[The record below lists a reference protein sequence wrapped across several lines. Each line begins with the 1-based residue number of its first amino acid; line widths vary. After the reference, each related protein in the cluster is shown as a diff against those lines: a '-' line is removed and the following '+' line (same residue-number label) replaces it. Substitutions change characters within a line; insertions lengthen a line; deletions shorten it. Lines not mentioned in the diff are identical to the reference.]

1 MSSLNPVFL
10 KTLQSRRQGLN
21 TRSNAPGGQVATS
34 TSTSAFGVPSSAFAK
49 ASGDNSQPASITID
63 ESVETYAGGDP
74 TRTVGDTAQPILDEQ
89 GLFNLGT
96 DASVATAPPV
106 TTSEAP
112 VTTPNAKTPSDPRVN
127 RLHDYAPYNYVIT
140 FSCVS
145 PGRLNSGSGEEILI
159 FKSAGKG
166 KQGSGPLSVD
176 YYVDNLVV
184 RNTVSPSLMAG
195 TTTAY
200 QVLFEVTEPYG
211 VSFVDAL
218 IKAAKQLGYVNHL
231 KAVYLVKIEFKGI
244 DDDGNP
250 TANIPKTTREIPVHL
265 YQLEM
270 QVEAGAST
278 YAVQAVPASSLAL
291 TALHIA
297 TLETVQCSGD
307 TVGQL
312 VTDFF
317 RQYNATKTKNLKA
330 NKVDSVDDYQLDV
343 ESSKLALLKSK
354 IGYDTQSASSSV
366 LHFSNGAPPGVGVG
380 TRSVTVPKGTSIQA
394 FLEAVVRESEF
405 YRTQFD
411 LSGNPLSKNG
421 FLRILKLF
429 TQLKIKKSNNANNR
443 PSYTFSYIMRDQ
455 QVSASYM
462 DKTSRDLVSGVNPAR
477 TYNYLYTGANQ
488 DILDFDVTYKF
499 AYFEAASQFKD
510 NDGSKSDTDSFDGTG
525 KNTSENDGTKGASAT
540 DIDSITKEIQDV
552 SNSNLFPNVTKQNG
566 ELATIFEAIIMDPSA
581 DLIVVNMEIIGDP
594 YWIEQ
599 KSVSNLPLKNTHVA
613 DSPNIDANGAVVT
626 DEYEVYIRVNFK
638 TPTDLD
644 DTSGL
649 FKIGDAAFFSGIYK
663 VYMCEHRF
671 SGGVYTNVLQMVRMR
686 HQQSSTRKFTDM
698 DQPNAMGGP
707 IPSTTSNATDTTSNA
722 TDTNNMTIGDRVVDF
737 EELDDTLNVKK
748 VTSGL
753 FKGRKTPVVNKN
765 LTRNTNTNPT
775 KRLGGGN

>member
-1 MSSLNPVFL
+1 MSSLNPVYL
-10 KTLQSRRQGLN
+10 KTLQDRRSGLN

-49 ASGDNSQPASITID
+49 ASGDNSQPASILID
-63 ESVETYAGGDP
+63 ESEYAFDVSVSDEEPNSNGLDVTLFLPTGPSPTPGSANAPGGNA
-74 TRTVGDTAQPILDEQ
+74 V
-89 GLFNLGT
+89 
-96 DASVATAPPV
+96 PV
-106 TTSEAP
+106 STSEAP

-127 RLHDYAPYNYVIT
+127 KLHDYAPYNYVIT

-366 LHFSNGAPPGVGVG
+366 LHFSNGAPPNVGIG
-380 TRSVTVPKGTSIQA
+380 PRSVTVPKGTSIQA

-429 TQLKIKKSNNANNR
+429 TQLEIKALNNANNR
-443 PSYTFSYIMRDQ
+443 PSYKFKYIMRDQ

-540 DIDSITKEIQDV
+540 DIDSVTKEIQDV

-698 DQPNAMGGP
+698 DQPNARGGP
-707 IPSTTSNATDTTSNA
+707 IPSTTSNA
-722 TDTNNMTIGDRVVDF
+722 TDTNNMTIGDRVVDAN
-737 EELDDTLNVKK
+737 ELNTTPNVNT
-748 VTSGL
+748 VTSGR
-753 FKGRKTPVVNKN
+753 FKGRKIPVDNKN
-765 LTRNTNTNPT
+765 LTRNTNRNAT
-775 KRLGGGN
+775 KRLGGSN

>member
-1 MSSLNPVFL
+1 MSSLNPVYL
-10 KTLQSRRQGLN
+10 KTLQDRRSGLN

-96 DASVATAPPV
+96 DASVAIAPPV

-686 HQQSSTRKFTDM
+686 HQQSSTRSTDSFF
-698 DQPNAMGGP
+698 GGIDTNTGEK
-707 IPSTTSNATDTTSNA
+707 IPSTTSNA

-748 VTSGL
+748 VSSGR
-753 FKGRKTPVVNKN
+753 FKGRKIPVENKN
-765 LTRNTNTNPT
+765 LTRNTNTNAT
-775 KRLGGGN
+775 KRLGGGR

>member
-1 MSSLNPVFL
+1 MNAIRNSLLISEKRIYDTVSP
-10 KTLQSRRQGLN
+10 
-21 TRSNAPGGQVATS
+21 NAPGGQVATS
-34 TSTSAFGVPSSAFAK
+34 TSTSASGVPSSAFAK
-49 ASGDNSQPASITID
+49 ASGDNSQPASILID
-63 ESVETYAGGDP
+63 ESEYAFDVSVSDEEPNSNGLDVTLFLPTGPSPTPGSANAPGGNA
-74 TRTVGDTAQPILDEQ
+74 V
-89 GLFNLGT
+89 
-96 DASVATAPPV
+96 PV
-106 TTSEAP
+106 STSEAP

-127 RLHDYAPYNYVIT
+127 KLHDYAPYNYVIT

-366 LHFSNGAPPGVGVG
+366 LHFSNGAPPGTVGAG
-380 TRSVTVPKGTSIQA
+380 NPRSVTVPKGTSIQA

-540 DIDSITKEIQDV
+540 DIDSVTKEIQDV

-698 DQPNAMGGP
+698 DQPNARGGP
-707 IPSTTSNATDTTSNA
+707 IPSTTSNA
-722 TDTNNMTIGDRVVDF
+722 TDTNNMTIGDRVVDAN
-737 EELDDTLNVKK
+737 ELNTTPNVNT
-748 VTSGL
+748 VTSGR
-753 FKGRKTPVVNKN
+753 FKGKKIPVVNKN
-765 LTRNTNTNPT
+765 FTRNTNTNAS
-775 KRLGGGN
+775 KRLGGSN